1 MINDAVTL
9 FNKDS
14 AHSASVALIGGYA
27 AVYFGSERT
36 TFDVDICFHSKDN
49 EPGRTFFD
57 FLKRELPSNLKPR
70 LFEDSKDPTDPLKH
84 DIITIS
90 DSEEKYPRI
99 DILVIRYKW
108 ELEGL
113 EHAITPKKLSFPVIP
128 APEEELIKTRE
139 LAKKLRKDRKLQALL
154 KEGRPDRGKRKSS
167 SIKVLSWNTA
177 FSFLCATFRTHTIQ
191 PVSFVSV

>member
-1 MINDAVTL
+1 MKSIIDTLRVIKNVVTQ
-9 FNKDS
+9 FNKDP

-36 TFDVDICFHSKDN
+36 TFDVDICFHSEDK

-57 FLKRELPSNLKPR
+57 FLRHSLPSNLTPR
-70 LFEDSKDPTDPLKH
+70 LIEASKDPTDPLKH

-90 DSEEKYPRI
+90 DSEKKYPRI

-113 EHAITPKKLSFPVIP
+113 EQAAVPRKLSFPIMP
-128 APEEELIKTRE
+128 APYLIAMKLMAGGRKDELDIIGLLRSLSGEGLEKARE
-139 LAKKLRKDRKLQALL
+139 LSKKVRRDRKLQALL
-154 KEGRPDRGKRKSS
+154 KEA
-167 SIKVLSWNTA
+167 LEE
-177 FSFLCATFRTHTIQ
+177 
-191 PVSFVSV
+191 

>member
-1 MINDAVTL
+1 MKSITDTLSVIKNAVTL

-36 TFDVDICFHSKDN
+36 TFDVDVCFHSQDN
-49 EPGRTFFD
+49 EPGRAFFD
-57 FLKRELPSNLKPR
+57 FLKRHLPSNLTPR
-70 LFEDSKDPTDPLKH
+70 LIEASKDPTDPLKH

-90 DSEEKYPRI
+90 DYEKKYPRI

-113 EHAITPKKLSFPVIP
+113 ELATSPEKLSFPIMP
-128 APEEELIKTRE
+128 APYLTAMKLMAGGRKDELDIIGLLRNMSEGELEKTRE
-139 LAKKLRKDRKLQALL
+139 LAKKVRKDRKLQALL
-154 KEGRPDRGKRKSS
+154 KE
-167 SIKVLSWNTA
+167 A
-177 FSFLCATFRTHTIQ
+177 FEE
-191 PVSFVSV
+191 